1 MIRASAATA
10 DVNAAHQS
18 GRRTGTGIFSD
29 FHRDRPRSRRRSLGR
44 KRMTFRA
51 PVRDLAFALKTVGHP
66 ELLARAY
73 PDLDDDTVQAV
84 LEAAAAFADNELAPL
99 NRKGDLEGARYE
111 NGRVTAAP
119 GFVDAYRHFVE
130 QGWNSLSSDP
140 EHGGQGLSKAM
151 ELAVFEMIHA
161 ANMAFGLCPMLTQ
174 GAIEALA
181 LHGTERQKRLIL
193 PKMVSGEWT
202 GAMVL
207 TEPQAGSD
215 LAALTTR
222 ADPDGEGGYR
232 LTGQKIFI
240 TWGDHDAAD
249 NICHLV
255 LARTPDAPPGVKGIS
270 LFLANK
276 FEVKDDGSL
285 GGRNDFR
292 PGSIEHKLGIH
303 ASPTCVMLYEG
314 ARAELVGQLG
324 QGLAHMFVMMNA
336 ARLQVGVQGVAIA
349 ERAFQQAL
357 EFSQE
362 RKQGRTP
369 WDDANGMI
377 YGHPDVRR
385 TLMLM
390 KAKIEAARGICLTTG
405 VLADLARLA
414 ETEAERAAARA
425 RQELLTPIAKA
436 WSTDIGV
443 EVASQGLQVHGGMG
457 FIEETGAA
465 QHYRDSRIAP
475 IYEGTNGIQAID
487 LVGRKVRLN
496 GGETLRAL
504 CGEMALTA
512 EILTETA
519 ELAPV
524 GRRLAAGIAALER
537 AADWLVAADNAAA
550 LSAATPFLKLAGDV
564 VGGWILGR
572 QALAAAGSDDPW
584 LTSKGALAR
593 LYASQVL
600 SLAPGLADGIC
611 DGADDL
617 EVTPAS
623 ALAG

>member
-1 MIRASAATA
+1 
-10 DVNAAHQS
+10 
-18 GRRTGTGIFSD
+18 
-29 FHRDRPRSRRRSLGR
+29 
-44 KRMTFRA
+44 MTFRA
-51 PVRDLAFALKTVGHP
+51 PARDLAFALKALGHS

-73 PDLDDDTVQAV
+73 PDLDEATVEAV

-99 NRKGDLEGARYE
+99 NRKGDTQGARYE

-119 GFVDAYRHFVE
+119 GFADAYRHFVE
-130 QGWNSLSSDP
+130 QGWNSLSADP
-140 EHGGQGLSKAM
+140 EHGGQGLSKAL

-174 GAIEALA
+174 GAIEAIA
-181 LHGTERQKRLIL
+181 LHGTERQKRLVL
-193 PKMVSGEWT
+193 PKLVSGEWT
-202 GAMVL
+202 GTMNL

-215 LAALTTR
+215 LAALTTK
-222 ADPDGEGGYR
+222 AEPDGAGGYR
-232 LTGQKIFI
+232 LTGTKIFI

-270 LFLANK
+270 LFLATK
-276 FEVKDDGSL
+276 KRVKDDGSM
-285 GGRNDFR
+285 GGLNDLR
-292 PGSIEHKLGIH
+292 AGSIEHKLGIH
-303 ASPTCVMLYEG
+303 GSPTCVMLFEG
-314 ARAELVGQLG
+314 AEAELVGELG

-357 EFSQE
+357 AFSQE
-362 RKQGRTP
+362 RKQGRTA
-369 WDDANGMI
+369 WEADGAI

-390 KAKIEAARGICLTTG
+390 KAKIEAARGICLATG

-414 ETEAERAAARA
+414 EAPEDRAAAKA

-436 WSTDIGV
+436 WATDIGV
-443 EVASQGLQVHGGMG
+443 EVASQGLQLHGGMG

-465 QHYRDSRIAP
+465 QHYRDARIAP
-475 IYEGTNGIQAID
+475 IYEGTNAIQAID

-496 GGETLRAL
+496 GGATMRAL
-504 CGEMALTA
+504 CADMMLTA
-512 EILTETA
+512 DLLGETPDL
-519 ELAPV
+519 EQV
-524 GRRLAAGIAALER
+524 GLRLAAGIAALER
-537 AADWLVAADNAAA
+537 ATEAVVAADSNTA
-550 LSAATPFLKLAGDV
+550 LASATPFLKLAGDV
-564 VGGWILGR
+564 AGGWILGR
-572 QALAAAGSDDPW
+572 LALAAAGASDPW
-584 LTSKGALAR
+584 MKAKCAMAR

-600 SLAPGLADGIC
+600 SMAPGLADGLC
-611 DGADDL
+611 GDVSDL
-617 EVTPAS
+617 EDTPAT